1 MVSKV
6 MSKET
11 QVKRVDKNLK
21 IKKSA
26 TKSELML
33 QVQNLLIINDALE
46 ESNRRKNE
54 LLESFGGKIQ
64 NLEEQI
70 DYLSCKETLICKET
84 QTEAGLEKENSQ
96 ERSSKQTQTQTNI
109 ISKCEECHF
118 EGSTETELDW
128 HMSNIHRW
136 SCDQKSNEIDISL
149 RSQDPRNC
157 ELCEYEAENM
167 YDFDAHTWELHMSS
181 LENGPNFIPCTFC
194 DDTFE
199 NNRDLMNHKKKE
211 HTEKVQIC
219 WNFSAGACPY
229 GEQRCWFTHSKER
242 VNSSLSEYK
251 CNFCDTKCVNQ
262 SELLK
267 HRKMRHKENVPQCR
281 NFKNGECKFGKEKCW
296 FNHKN

>member
-33 QVQNLLIINDALE
+33 QVQNLLNINDALE

-109 ISKCEECHF
+109 ISKCEECNF
-118 EGSTETELDW
+118 EVSTGNELDW
-128 HMSNIHRW
+128 HMSKMHGC
-136 SCDQKSNEIDISL
+136 SVEHKSVEMVISSIS
-149 RSQDPRNC
+149 SQDPR
-157 ELCEYEAENM
+157 
-167 YDFDAHTWELHMSS
+167 
-181 LENGPNFIPCTFC
+181 I
-194 DDTFE
+194 
-199 NNRDLMNHKKKE
+199 
-211 HTEKVQIC
+211 
-219 WNFSAGACPY
+219 
-229 GEQRCWFTHSKER
+229 
-242 VNSSLSEYK
+242 
-251 CNFCDTKCVNQ
+251 CDTCD
-262 SELLK
+262 
-267 HRKMRHKENVPQCR
+267 
-281 NFKNGECKFGKEKCW
+281 
-296 FNHKN
+296 